1 MRICTLRGVAMRVIG
16 VLQLKGGVGRTT
28 VATNLA
34 VGLGEGVVLVD
45 ADLPQGTA
53 SAWGA
58 IREADAPFVLPVAN
72 HHQLVDTLDGL
83 TGYRYAVVDAPPR
96 IAEVTRALLIV
107 SDLVIVPVG
116 ASIADLWAAQD
127 LLETV
132 KEAKKEKRNLK
143 VRLLWNKHRLFTKSA
158 RTMQKA
164 VKAELAVP
172 ALKTTLGYR
181 VAYSDALAE
190 GLSVLEYRDRKAKSE
205 MQNLV
210 KEVKRL
216 ALYIV

>member
-1 MRICTLRGVAMRVIG
+1 MQVIG
-16 VLQLKGGVGRTT
+16 ILQLKGGVGRTT

-34 VGLGEGVVLVD
+34 VGLGVGTVLVD

-53 SAWGA
+53 AAWGA
-58 IREADAPFVLPVAN
+58 IRKSDSPDVLPIEN
-72 HHQLVDTLDGL
+72 HLKLVDTLDGL
-83 TGYRYAVVDAPPR
+83 TGYTYAVVDAPPR

-132 KEAKKEKRNLK
+132 REAKREKRNIQ

-164 VKAELAVP
+164 VKAELDVP

-190 GLSVLEYRDRKAKSE
+190 GLSVLEYRDRKAKAE
-205 MQNLV
+205 VQNLV
-210 KEVKRL
+210 KEVRRL
-216 ALYIV
+216 VVKFGV

>member
-1 MRICTLRGVAMRVIG
+1 MQVIG
-16 VLQLKGGVGRTT
+16 ILQLKGGVGRTT

-34 VGLGEGVVLVD
+34 VGLGAGTVLVD

-53 SAWGA
+53 AAWA
-58 IREADAPFVLPVAN
+58 SIRESDTPDVLPIEN

-83 TGYRYAVVDAPPR
+83 TGYTYAVVDAPPR

-107 SDLVIVPVG
+107 SDLVIIPVG

-132 KEAKKEKRNLK
+132 KEAKRERRNIQ

-158 RTMQKA
+158 RAMQKA
-164 VKAELAVP
+164 VKAELDVP

-190 GLSVLEYRDRKAKSE
+190 GLSVLEYRDRKAKAE

-210 KEVKRL
+210 KEVRRL
-216 ALYIV
+216 VVHF

>member
-1 MRICTLRGVAMRVIG
+1 MQVIG
-16 VLQLKGGVGRTT
+16 ILQLKGGVGRTT

-34 VGLGEGVVLVD
+34 VGLGAGTVLVD

-53 SAWGA
+53 AAWA
-58 IREADAPFVLPVAN
+58 SIRKSDTPDVLPIEN

-83 TGYRYAVVDAPPR
+83 TGYRYCVVDAPPR

-116 ASIADLWAAQD
+116 TSIADLWAAQD

-132 KEAKKEKRNLK
+132 KEARREKRNIL
-143 VRLLWNKHRLFTKSA
+143 VRLLWNKHRPFIKSA
-158 RTMQKA
+158 RKMQKA
-164 VKAELAVP
+164 VKAELDVP

-190 GLSVLEYRDRKAKSE
+190 GLSVLEYRDRKAKAE
-205 MQNLV
+205 IQNLV
-210 KEVKRL
+210 KEVRRL
-216 ALYIV
+216 VVQF